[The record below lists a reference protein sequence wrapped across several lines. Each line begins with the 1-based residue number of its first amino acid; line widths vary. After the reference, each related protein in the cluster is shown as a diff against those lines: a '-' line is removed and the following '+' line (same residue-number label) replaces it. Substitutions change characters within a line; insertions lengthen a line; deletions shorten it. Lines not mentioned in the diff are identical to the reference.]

1 MIEHFTLST
10 IGGIGMATLIVEK
23 GDDFPI
29 KKIKTIAQGL
39 VRFLLGES
47 WSKVFECTVCMS
59 FWTALICELILYFT
73 ISKSFTWPIS
83 GFAAAG
89 ISFYLIDFLNT
100 LDTRKG

>member
-1 MIEHFTLST
+1 MLEQFILCT

-29 KKIKTIAQGL
+29 KPFKNIAHTI
-39 VRFLLGES
+39 VKKLLGDS
-47 WSKVFECTVCMS
+47 WAKVFECTVCMS
-59 FWTALICELILYFT
+59 FWTALLCEAFLFMF
-73 ISKSFTWPIS
+73 SKTFTWPVS

-100 LDTRKG
+100 IDNRKG

>member
-1 MIEHFTLST
+1 MLEQFILST

-29 KKIKTIAQGL
+29 KLIKDFASKS
-39 VRFLLGES
+39 VRMILGHA
-47 WSKVFECTVCMS
+47 WAKVFECTVCMS
-59 FWTALICELILYFT
+59 FWTALLCEAFLFMS
-73 ISKSFTWPIS
+73 SKTFTWPIS

-100 LDTRKG
+100 IDNRKG